1 MFYTFDNNKNKYVKI
16 VPVNITELMDPIVL
30 AYMIQGDGNFDKGRN
45 RVLFYTNSYTKE
57 EVEKLALAINNQNS
71 FDAFFFY
78 IIQYII
84 TNLNI
89 FLIIIALSYFVK
101 YIKVIKE
108 KNFNLY
114 IKDIRYI
121 HELKSLFFINPLLAI
136 ALSISLFSMAG
147 IGKCSEPLF
156 LINIK

>member
-1 MFYTFDNNKNKYVKI
+1 MKINYLIKNLLLI
-16 VPVNITELMDPIVL
+16 VSLVSLVIGAVLGLAQIRIKRLL
-30 AYMIQGDGNFDKGRN
+30 AYSSINHIGFI
-45 RVLFYTNSYTKE
+45 L
-57 EVEKLALAINNQNS
+57 LALAINNQNS

-121 HELKSLFFINPLLAI
+121 HELKSLFFMNPLLAI